1 MKEIAVFGLGTLGK
15 SLAISY
21 SNMGGKVIAIDKSQE
36 KVDEISDYVTFA
48 IRADLTEENVIKGVG
63 VDEIVYP
70 ESETGIRMAKNL
82 AHGEKFMDI
91 AEISDTFSIIEAKVP
106 ESWVGKN
113 LMELSLRKKYKFNII
128 AIKKEG
134 KYKIN
139 PDVNIPFK
147 HGMHLVVLGET
158 EKMAKVFK

>member
-1 MKEIAVFGLGTLGK
+1 
-15 SLAISY
+15 
-21 SNMGGKVIAIDKSQE
+21 
-36 KVDEISDYVTFA
+36 
-48 IRADLTEENVIKGVG
+48 
-63 VDEIVYP
+63 
-70 ESETGIRMAKNL
+70 
-82 AHGEKFMDI
+82 MDI

-128 AIKKEG
+128 SEIKKRKENT
-134 KYKIN
+134 KLILTF
-139 PDVNIPFK
+139 NIPFK

>member
-1 MKEIAVFGLGTLGK
+1 MVHEQK
-15 SLAISY
+15 
-21 SNMGGKVIAIDKSQE
+21 
-36 KVDEISDYVTFA
+36 
-48 IRADLTEENVIKGVG
+48 
-63 VDEIVYP
+63 
-70 ESETGIRMAKNL
+70 
-82 AHGEKFMDI
+82 KFMDI

-128 AIKKEG
+128 AIKEEG